1 MRALAVIERDLRK
14 FRRNPLV
21 ILASL
26 MLPIIYIVILGNS
39 FQGTLHRLPVIVVNR
54 DDGPYARRV
63 MELLQALEAG
73 PNTLTIRVASDPAW
87 AREEVREGRAK
98 GALIIPEGF
107 SRDVVRGARPEVGF
121 LIDNSDSISANVL
134 EQTLTAAM
142 SDLRAEYVPVRED
155 IRVPRLRSMELYRKV
170 DYDASLVPGAVV
182 MAIFMGTMTT
192 GAFNLVMD
200 RFLGVHESYLSTP
213 LTRRDIVVGILVSG
227 VLVTTIVAT
236 FVLFIGIVLTG
247 ATLAGGIVSFFWLT
261 LVIVLTALGLLSMMC
276 VVLSRVSHPRIVGL
290 FGGFLNVIFYF
301 PSGAVYPVESFPGW
315 LRTFSKVNPE
325 TYAVHALRSVIFKG
339 VGFRAIEADLLFLM
353 GFTALMLTLATVSFK
368 RRL

>member
-26 MLPIIYIVILGNS
+26 LLPIIYILILGNS
-39 FQGTLHRLPVIVVNR
+39 FQGTLRHLPVVVVNR
-54 DDGPYARRV
+54 DDGPYARKV
-63 MELLQALEAG
+63 MELLQALASG
-73 PNTLTIRVASDPAW
+73 PRTIAIRLASDPAW
-87 AREEVREGRAK
+87 AREQVRQGYAK
-98 GALIIPEGF
+98 GALIIPASF

-121 LIDNSDSISANVL
+121 LVDNSDSISANVL
-134 EQTLTAAM
+134 EQTLNAAM
-142 SDLRAEYVPVRED
+142 ADLAVEYVPIRED
-155 IRVPRLRSMELYRKV
+155 IRVPRIRSVELYRKV

-227 VLVTTIVAT
+227 VFVTTLVAT
-236 FVLFIGIVLTG
+236 VVLLIGVFLTG
-247 ATLAGGIVSFFWLT
+247 VTLIGGALSFLWLV

-276 VVLSRVSHPRIVGL
+276 IILSRVSHPRIVGL

-301 PSGAVYPVESFPGW
+301 PSGAVYPVESFPPW
-315 LRTFSKVNPE
+315 LRAFARVNPE
-325 TYAVHALRSVIFKG
+325 TYAVHALRSLIFKG
-339 VGFRAIEADLLFLM
+339 VGFEAIRWDLGFLLLFT
-353 GFTALMLTLATVSFK
+353 TAMLALATVSFK